1 MKMQHSSILLICSA
15 QPATRNPQ
23 LVTMD
28 IRNLSGP
35 IKAAILIR
43 SLGPEVTGSVLNGLT
58 QDEKKVVNQHLD
70 QMGTISTQ
78 VIEYVAREF
87 MANAAKRAQ
96 AAKPTSAAGNSQAL
110 KKGEDSGESSETDG
124 GLEAILSLTADEIYE
139 LIKDEHP
146 QTIAIILIHLKTAIA
161 SDVVAKLPDEIK
173 TDVAVRVVTL
183 EKVNADMIEEVNDV
197 FTEILKN
204 KKSSVANISGGV
216 DRLAEILNQTDEIS
230 SELILNE
237 IEDTDGEMAAQI
249 KQKMFVFEDLV
260 LVDDRGFQKLLRKVE
275 TMELAIA
282 LKAASDEVK
291 DKVFRNMSQRAG
303 AMLQEE
309 MEDLGP
315 VRMNEVSDAQMAIT
329 NIIQEMEA
337 KGEIII
343 SGRRGEEIIA

>member
-1 MKMQHSSILLICSA
+1 
-15 QPATRNPQ
+15 
-23 LVTMD
+23 MD

-35 IKAAILIR
+35 LKAAILIR
-43 SLGPEVTGSVLNGLT
+43 SLGSEVTGSVLNGLSEN
-58 QDEKKVVNQHLD
+58 EKKVVNQHLD

-87 MANAAKRAQ
+87 MAQ
-96 AAKPTSAAGNSQAL
+96 AARKTQATRLTSAAGNDQDEAS
-110 KKGEDSGESSETDG
+110 GDSPEKAG
-124 GLEAILSLTADEIYE
+124 GLEAILSLTADEVYE

-146 QTIAIILIHLKTAIA
+146 QTIAIILIHLKTEVA

-204 KKSSVANISGGV
+204 KTSSVTNISGGV

-282 LKAASDEVK
+282 LKAASEEVR
-291 DKVFRNMSQRAG
+291 DKVYRNMSERAG
-303 AMLQEE
+303 SMLQEE
-309 MEDLGP
+309 IEDLGP

-329 NIIQEMEA
+329 SIIQEMEA

>member
-1 MKMQHSSILLICSA
+1 
-15 QPATRNPQ
+15 
-23 LVTMD
+23 MD

-35 IKAAILIR
+35 LKAAILIR
-43 SLGPEVTGSVLNGLT
+43 SLGSEVTGSVLNGLSEN
-58 QDEKKVVNQHLD
+58 EKKVVNQHLD

-78 VIEYVAREF
+78 VIEHVAREF
-87 MANAAKRAQ
+87 MAQAARRAQ
-96 AAKPTSAAGNSQAL
+96 ATRLTSAAGNDQNEES
-110 KKGEDSGESSETDG
+110 DDSSEKAG
-124 GLEAILSLTADEIYE
+124 GLEAILSLTADEVYD

-146 QTIAIILIHLKTAIA
+146 QTIAIILIHLDTAVA

-204 KKSSVANISGGV
+204 KTSSVTNISGGV

-237 IEDTDGEMAAQI
+237 IEDTDGELAAQI

-282 LKAASDEVK
+282 LKAASEEVR
-291 DKVFRNMSQRAG
+291 DKVYRNMSERAG

-309 MEDLGP
+309 IEDLGP

-329 NIIQEMEA
+329 SIIQEMEA